1 MQATE
6 QGAQQ
11 TCNSRDIK
19 PPPQMGKTSSGNSK
33 AQARRKVKAMA
44 GESAARLRMA
54 PIARA
59 MPGEKSKGRHGS
71 LRGGKGGKNRG
82 DISRETYAW
91 GLRARSNSCWIWAL
105 GTGVSRETTRITRQ
119 LRTKA
124 GKSS

>member
-1 MQATE
+1 
-6 QGAQQ
+6 
-11 TCNSRDIK
+11 
-19 PPPQMGKTSSGNSK
+19 
-33 AQARRKVKAMA
+33 MA

-71 LRGGKGGKNRG
+71 LRGGMDGKKRG

-91 GLRARSNSCWIWAL
+91 GLRARSNSFWISAL
-105 GTGVSRETTRITRQ
+105 GAGVSRETNRITRQ

>member
-1 MQATE
+1 
-6 QGAQQ
+6 
-11 TCNSRDIK
+11 
-19 PPPQMGKTSSGNSK
+19 
-33 AQARRKVKAMA
+33 MA
-44 GESAARLRMA
+44 GISAAWLGIRY
-54 PIARA
+54 IARA

-71 LRGGKGGKNRG
+71 LRGGMDGKKRG

-105 GTGVSRETTRITRQ
+105 GAGVSRETTRITRQ

>member
-1 MQATE
+1 
-6 QGAQQ
+6 
-11 TCNSRDIK
+11 
-19 PPPQMGKTSSGNSK
+19 MGKTSSGNSK
-33 AQARRKVKAMA
+33 AQAGGKVKTMA

-54 PIARA
+54 PIAREK
-59 MPGEKSKGRHGS
+59 PGKKSKGRPGS
-71 LRGGKGGKNRG
+71 FRGGMGGKNRG

-105 GTGVSRETTRITRQ
+105 GAGVSRETNRMARQ